1 MIGNESD
8 EENIDEMANLLESE
22 LLRSSPNRQSIK
34 SQSLLRKVQ
43 TRSPLVECKHKQKSA
58 ISHTVTN
65 KVKSS
70 NSNSYPFKSI
80 PNNDGESLSIPN
92 IKGDESLS
100 DSDGENIVCD
110 DSRLKMSQESV
121 VFGEKCEVL
130 TYNFNNIT
138 EKINEKGDNPGK
150 VADRLINI
158 MEKSDNG
165 LDHKVERSEHSAFK
179 KIKPKLTSTTST
191 HFKSGEVQ
199 NTNLNNSFSKNVCL
213 EAYPVETGFHKERD
227 AMKNINSGISNI
239 KKFTAIKTSTNTS
252 RKIEFVDK
260 LVNNGIENKQ
270 ESSFGTLSLK
280 KTMNGDDEKIEKGIS
295 DEKKDSN
302 DNGFDLDHLF
312 YDNCDTSGNSV
323 REVCET
329 PKLDSIDLV
338 NLKDS
343 ETLTSEHEN
352 ACKIVDDKKDFGLHN
367 QNDQKNISGL
377 LPEKNDKTSDAN
389 MELSNERL
397 TRGMIRQ
404 ISSGFVL
411 RSPPCIS
418 GIQDKNKIIS
428 VAGDVANHGIKEVSN
443 KIRREINSDLLTLTT
458 TEISKKE
465 KKLEQTGKVDKILNS
480 VEKLPHQDS
489 MGFKVDSEDDRSQ
502 GESSEII
509 NSALSIE
516 VNDNEG
522 KCSPKIN
529 KNYEKVGEKQDCIKS
544 PENVRDKT
552 NTINRNDSNISDIIQ
567 EKDTINENDLM
578 KQKYLSFV
586 ESRRSSQDSVEGRD
600 RLSLDSVQS
609 ESSKGSNFGENETFS
624 EKDGENIPF
633 SQTATKVNRKKE
645 NKSHCENQMKTTNSE
660 INDIPYTAS
669 HKNIPV
675 SKKTLQQLVLHGL
688 KTKTVPSST
697 VISPEVSDLTK
708 QFDNRPI
715 TRNILHSSSPIS
727 PLSVS
732 PFDFSLPILISPLP
746 PSPVKPAEP
755 LSPLPG
761 TPLIDDEE
769 VTGPKSKLKK
779 KHSRKKNSNK
789 PCSFSS
795 DVPLHAIH
803 VKPLNS
809 CTIRPTSSKLQERV
823 QEPVPAERDPLA
835 FNKKQRISR

>member
-1 MIGNESD
+1 MGNMCNESD

-22 LLRSSPNRQSIK
+22 LLRSSPVRQSFK
-34 SQSLLRKVQ
+34 SQSILRKVQ
-43 TRSPLVECKHKQKSA
+43 TRSPLVECKHKQKSV
-58 ISHTVTN
+58 ISHTVTHN
-65 KVKSS
+65 VKSS
-70 NSNSYPFKSI
+70 NCNLYPYKSI
-80 PNNDGESLSIPN
+80 PNNDGESLPN
-92 IKGDESLS
+92 IEGEESLS
-100 DSDGENIVCD
+100 DSDSENIVCD

-130 TYNFNNIT
+130 TDNFNNISK
-138 EKINEKGDNPGK
+138 KINEKGDNPGN
-150 VADRLINI
+150 VADRLINM

-213 EAYPVETGFHKERD
+213 EAYPVETGFRKKRD

-239 KKFTAIKTSTNTS
+239 KKFTAIKTSTNAS

-260 LVNNGIENKQ
+260 LVNNGIENMQ
-270 ESSFGTLSLK
+270 ESSFSALSLK
-280 KTMNGDDEKIEKGIS
+280 KTRNGDDEKIEKS
-295 DEKKDSN
+295 FNDEKKDSN

-312 YDNCDTSGNSV
+312 YDNYDTSENSI

-352 ACKIVDDKKDFGLHN
+352 ARKIVDDKKDSGPRN
-367 QNDQKNISGL
+367 QNDQKNIS
-377 LPEKNDKTSDAN
+377 EKNDKASDAN
-389 MELSNERL
+389 RELSPESL

-411 RSPPCIS
+411 RSPPCIN
-418 GIQDKNKIIS
+418 GNQDKNKILA
-428 VAGDVANHGIKEVSN
+428 VAGDVDNHEIKVVRN
-443 KIRREINSDLLTLTT
+443 KPRGEINSDCLTLTT

-465 KKLEQTGKVDKILNS
+465 NEMEQTGKVDKIFDS
-480 VEKLPHQDS
+480 VMKLPHQDS
-489 MGFKVDSEDDRSQ
+489 MGFKVDSEDDGSRE
-502 GESSEII
+502 GSEIN
-509 NSALSIE
+509 NSALGIE
-516 VNDNEG
+516 VNDNED
-522 KCSPKIN
+522 KSDSKIN
-529 KNYEKVGEKQDCIKS
+529 KNYEKVGEKQKCIKS
-544 PENVRDKT
+544 PEIVHDKA
-552 NTINRNDSNISDIIQ
+552 NTINSNHSNISDIIQ
-567 EKDTINENDLM
+567 KKYTINENDLM

-600 RLSLDSVQS
+600 RLSLDSVQN
-609 ESSKGSNFGENETFS
+609 ETSKGGNLKENKTFS
-624 EKDGENIPF
+624 EKDGENISFP
-633 SQTATKVNRKKE
+633 QTAAKVNKKKE
-645 NKSHCENQMKTTNSE
+645 NKSHCENLMKTTNND
-660 INDIPYTAS
+660 INDIPHTAS

-708 QFDNRPI
+708 QFDNHPNS
-715 TRNILHSSSPIS
+715 RNILHSSSPIS

-746 PSPVKPAEP
+746 PSPVKQAEP

-779 KHSRKKNSNK
+779 KRSRKKNSNK
-789 PCSFSS
+789 PSSFTS
-795 DVPLHAIH
+795 DVPPHAIH

-809 CTIRPTSSKLQERV
+809 CTIRPTSLKLQERV